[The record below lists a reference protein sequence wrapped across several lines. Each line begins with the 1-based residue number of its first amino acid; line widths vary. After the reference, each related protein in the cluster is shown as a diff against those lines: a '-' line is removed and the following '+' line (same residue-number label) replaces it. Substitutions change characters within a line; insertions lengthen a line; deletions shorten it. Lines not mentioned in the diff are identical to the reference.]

1 MQALAPQLSTL
12 AVLLPAL
19 GALLGALTFL
29 VWPTLKAELAHGH
42 DDDHGH
48 DDHAPE
54 APTAASKLAHYIAMA
69 FTTGSVV
76 IAAAISW
83 TLFLGLNSGT
93 IEAVTTNWFT
103 WINAGPWSVT
113 FGTMLDKLSA
123 TMLIVVTS
131 VSACVHVYSIGYMH
145 EDASRRRFFIYL
157 SAFTFA
163 MLMLVTAPNLV
174 QMFLGWEGVGVCSY
188 LLIGFWFHKASAN
201 AAAIKAFIVNRVA
214 DAAMLIGLFA
224 LALTF
229 GTLTY
234 SEIFA
239 KVDTIAATNSYAI
252 SFIAL
257 FLFIG
262 AMGKSA
268 QFGLHTWL
276 PDAMEGPTPVSALI
290 HAATMVTAGVFLLCR
305 MSPLYESA
313 PQVLHIVGYVG
324 ALTAIFAAT
333 VGLTQTDIKRVIAYS
348 TCSQLGYMFFAI
360 GVSAYP
366 AAMFHLT
373 THAFFKALLF
383 LGAGSVIH
391 GMYHEQN
398 IFNYAKSGY
407 VLRKLLPITYGL
419 MWLGSLALAGIPPFA
434 GFFSKDLVLESA
446 FAAPGGWGIP
456 LYAVG
461 TLAAMLTAIYGF
473 RIIFMSFH
481 NKPKTEETHAK
492 PAKAKVSKKEAHHD
506 DHHHTPHE
514 SPWIMLA
521 PMMPLAVGAVL
532 AGWLLHNMGTLEW
545 WDGSIVIHHA
555 HSALHDAHHIP
566 EFFKKLPL
574 ILAISGITLAFYLF
588 AEYRGIPKRIA
599 QTLPLPYAFSLN
611 KWYIDELYTML
622 WVKPTASMAR
632 FFAEWGDKKGI
643 DGLLNGGAATV
654 KDFGQWLRQ
663 GQTGYV
669 YHYAYA
675 MLLALTLGLGYL
687 LWKTM

>member
-1 MQALAPQLSTL
+1 MQALVPQLATL
-12 AVLLPAL
+12 AVLLPAI
-19 GALLGALTFL
+19 GALLGSLTFL
-29 VWPTLKAELAHGH
+29 IWPTLKAQLAHGH
-42 DDDHGH
+42 NDHHGH

-54 APTAASKLAHYIAMA
+54 APTAASKLAHYVAMA
-69 FTTGSVV
+69 FTTGSVL
-76 IAAAISW
+76 AAAGISW
-83 TLFLGLNSGT
+83 ALFLGLTHGT
-93 IEAVTTNWFT
+93 IDPLTTHWFT
-103 WINAGPWSVT
+103 WINAGSWAVT
-113 FGTMLDKLSA
+113 FGIMLDKLSA
-123 TMLIVVTS
+123 IMLLVVTS

-145 EDASRRRFFIYL
+145 KDASRRRFFIYL

-214 DAAMLIGLFA
+214 DAAMLVGLFA
-224 LALTF
+224 LAATF

-239 KVDTIAATNSYAI
+239 KVDAVSATNSYAI

-305 MSPLYESA
+305 MSPLYEAA

-324 ALTAIFAAT
+324 AITAIFAAT

-391 GMYHEQN
+391 GMHHEQN

-407 VLRKLLPITYGL
+407 VLRKVLPITYGL

-434 GFFSKDLVLESA
+434 GYFSKDLVLESA

-456 LYAVG
+456 LYAIG

-481 NKPKTEETHAK
+481 G
-492 PAKAKVSKKEAHHD
+492 PAKKAEVAHTKTRNTKHENT
-506 DHHHTPHE
+506 HSHTPHE
-514 SPWIMLA
+514 SPWIMLV
-521 PMMPLAVGAVL
+521 PMLPLAFGAVL
-532 AGWLLHNMGTLEW
+532 SGWLLHHMGTLEW

-588 AEYRGIPKRIA
+588 AEYRGIPKRIS
-599 QTLPLPYAFSLN
+599 QILPIPYAISLN
-611 KWYIDELYTML
+611 KWYIDEIYNVL
-622 WVKPTASMAR
+622 WVKPTASVAR

-654 KDFGQWLRQ
+654 RDFGQWLR
-663 GQTGYV
+663 GAQTGYV

>member
-1 MQALAPQLSTL
+1 MQALVPQLTTL
-12 AVLLPAL
+12 AVLLPAV

-29 VWPTLKAELAHGH
+29 IWPTLKAELAHNHKGH
-42 DDDHGH
+42 H
-48 DDHAPE
+48 DHAPE
-54 APTAASKLAHYIAMA
+54 APTVSSKWAHYVAMA
-69 FTTGSVV
+69 FTTGSVL
-76 IAAAISW
+76 AATVISW
-83 TLFLGLNSGT
+83 TLFIGLNNGT
-93 IEAVTTNWFT
+93 AEPVTINWFT
-103 WINAGPWSVT
+103 WINAGPWAVT
-113 FGTMLDKLSA
+113 FGAMLDKLSA

-131 VSACVHVYSIGYMH
+131 VSACVHVYSWGYMA
-145 EDASRRRFFIYL
+145 EDASKRRFFIYL

-214 DAAMLIGLFA
+214 DAAMLVGLFA
-224 LALTF
+224 LAMTF

-234 SEIFA
+234 ADIFA

-305 MSPLYESA
+305 MSPLYEAA

-324 ALTAIFAAT
+324 AITAIFAAT

-391 GMYHEQN
+391 GMHHEQN
-398 IFNYAKSGY
+398 IFAYAKSGFL
-407 VLRKLLPITYGL
+407 LRKLLPVTYAL

-456 LYAVG
+456 LYAIG

-481 NKPKTEETHAK
+481 GPEKEPDTQNAKRKTHHAEHK
-492 PAKAKVSKKEAHHD
+492 
-506 DHHHTPHE
+506 PHE

-521 PMMPLAVGAVL
+521 PMLPLAAGAVL

-555 HSALHDAHHIP
+555 HSALYDAHHIP

-574 ILAISGITLAFYLF
+574 ILAICGITLAFYLF
-588 AEYRGIPKRIA
+588 AEYRNIPKRIS
-599 QTLPLPYAFSLN
+599 QLLPIPYAISLN
-611 KWYIDELYTML
+611 KWYIDEIYTVL
-622 WVKPTASMAR
+622 WVKPTASLAR

-643 DGLLNGGAATV
+643 DGLLNGGVATV
-654 KDFGQWLRQ
+654 RDFGQWLR
-663 GQTGYV
+663 GAQTGYV

-687 LWKTM
+687 LWITM